1 MIIALLQASVEA
13 PELTPS
19 LRAVLVEPRR
29 RELVEMVE
37 RARARG
43 EVRAD
48 VDAELVID
56 ALLGPL
62 YLRTLVTG
70 APLERDTVDGLVDLV
85 LGGVV
90 ASGAEG

>member
-1 MIIALLQASVEA
+1 M
-13 PELTPS
+13 
-19 LRAVLVEPRR
+19 RAVRCAP
-29 RELVEMVE
+29 
-37 RARARG
+37 
-43 EVRAD
+43 D

-70 APLERDTVDGLVDLV
+70 APLERETVDGLVDLV